1 MEGIEDENSY
11 ICIMKKPKIKSVDEL
26 TKGFEEL
33 ERKQQVKPVT
43 KKDFDKAIDLVL
55 NPKGS
60 PVRKK

>member
-1 MEGIEDENSY
+1 MR
-11 ICIMKKPKIKSVDEL
+11 KPKIKSVDEL

-33 ERKQQVKPVT
+33 ERKQQIKPVT
-43 KKDFDKAIDLVL
+43 SKDFDKAIDLIL